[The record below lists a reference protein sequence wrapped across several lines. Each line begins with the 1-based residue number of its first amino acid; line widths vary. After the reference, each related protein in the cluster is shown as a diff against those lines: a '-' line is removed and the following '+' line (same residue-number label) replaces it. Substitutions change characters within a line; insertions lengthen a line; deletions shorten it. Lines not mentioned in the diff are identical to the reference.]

1 MNAVAGTAQ
10 RSIRV
15 WALCAALLLPVPAW
29 AGEAR
34 PVAADPALEARVN
47 RIAAELRCLVCQ
59 NQSLADSH
67 ADLAIDLKNQ
77 VREQLR
83 AGRSEGE
90 VVDYMTDRYGDF
102 VRYRPPMKPATLLL
116 WGGPLLLLLA
126 GGGLLWRSLR
136 THERQRTAALP
147 EADLA
152 CADALLQSDDG
163 SRRPDR

>member
-1 MNAVAGTAQ
+1 LNAVTGAAR
-10 RSIRV
+10 RSIRF
-15 WALCAALLLPVPAW
+15 WALCAALLLAVPAW
-29 AGEAR
+29 SGEAR
-34 PVAADPALEARVN
+34 PVASDPALEARVN

-83 AGRSEGE
+83 AGRSDAE

-102 VRYRPPMKPATLLL
+102 VRYRPALKPQTLLL
-116 WGGPLLLLLA
+116 WGGPLLLLLT

-136 THERQRTAALP
+136 THERQRAAALP
-147 EADLA
+147 EAA
-152 CADALLQSDDG
+152 MARADALLRSDDAL
-163 SRRPDR
+163 RPPGG